1 MICSIA
7 IIVFWFYVVT
17 STMKKAMTRLKYD
30 QILIVNFYRS
40 QKLAQTT
47 KMIVLRGDWTP
58 TGLSMAFVE
67 RFTLD
72 VQSN

>member
-1 MICSIA
+1 
-7 IIVFWFYVVT
+7 
-17 STMKKAMTRLKYD
+17 MKKAMTRLKYD